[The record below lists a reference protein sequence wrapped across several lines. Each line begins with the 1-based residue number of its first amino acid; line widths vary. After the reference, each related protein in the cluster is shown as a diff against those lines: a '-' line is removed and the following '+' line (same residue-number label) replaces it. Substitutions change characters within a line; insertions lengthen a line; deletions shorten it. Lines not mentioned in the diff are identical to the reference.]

1 MLQKLRE
8 KTTSGWLAFVIVGL
22 LIIPFAFFGVNNYFS
37 AQVATWVA
45 KIEIPAPW
53 WQFGKDTREISQDE
67 FRSRFEQYR
76 QRMRQTLGDAYD
88 PRQFDDITVKR
99 QVLDALIEE
108 QLLLIA
114 AERDGVVVP
123 DAVVARE
130 IMNIPAFQVDGR
142 FDQTQYRLLLQ
153 SQGMTISGFERQLR
167 EDLVRQLLPN
177 QIARS
182 AFVSD
187 ADLDAFIRLRDQRR
201 DIDYLAL
208 PVPRDVDEAV
218 TDEQVQAWYADR
230 MDRYRS
236 PERVWL
242 EYVEI
247 DAADIAVPTTLDERT
262 LRDRYEEQRARF
274 VEPEQR
280 LASHILIQVPANADA
295 ATEQRARDR
304 AADLARQAREGADFA
319 ELARE
324 HSDDIGSRN
333 DGGDIG
339 WIEQGLLDAD
349 FERALYALEIG
360 GVSEPVRTSDG
371 WHVILLRDVRE
382 GEVQEFAEVR
392 DTLERE
398 LLESE
403 RERAFSELSGRLLD
417 QTYRDPTSLA
427 SAAEALGLELKRTEP
442 FGRDGGTGIAAN
454 PAVIE
459 AAFSRDVLEER
470 NISGPI
476 ELSPNRIVVVRVA
489 EHEPSEPLPLAEV
502 RDRIEDEIRAERRA
516 EAARK
521 QAETLLARARAGEE
535 LAVLAAEVGAQ
546 VQQARDVDRVTGGLD
561 RAIMDEAFR
570 LPRPAEGQ
578 VSVGSVALGGDSHVL
593 LAVSA
598 VRDGDPTAL
607 DATFRSA
614 LKQQLARAQSAIE
627 VQAYID
633 ALRRQFPVAVA
644 EERL

>member
-442 FGRDGGTGIAAN
+442 FSRDGGTGIAAN

-476 ELSPNRIVVVRVA
+476 ELGPNRIVVVRVA

-535 LAVLAAEVGAQ
+535 LAVLAAEVGAK

>member
-570 LPRPAEGQ
+570 LPRPAEGR

-593 LAVSA
+593 LAVLA

>member
-45 KIEIPAPW
+45 KIEVPAPW

-208 PVPRDVDEAV
+208 PVPRDVDETV
-218 TDEQVQAWYADR
+218 TDEQVQAWYAER
-230 MDRYRS
+230 TDRYRS
-236 PERVWL
+236 PERVTL

-247 DAADIAVPTTLDERT
+247 DASNIAVPTTIDEQT
-262 LRDRYEEQRARF
+262 LRDRYQEQRARF

-319 ELARE
+319 DLART

-333 DGGDIG
+333 DGGDLG

-349 FERALYALEIG
+349 FERALYALEVG
-360 GVSEPVRTSDG
+360 GVSEPVRSSDG

-382 GEVQEFAEVR
+382 GEVREFAEVR
-392 DTLERE
+392 DALERE

-403 RERAFSELSGRLLD
+403 RERAFSELGGRLLD

-427 SAAEALGLELKRTEP
+427 PAAEALGLELKRTGP

-470 NISGPI
+470 NTSGPI
-476 ELSPNRIVVVRVA
+476 ELGPNRIVVIRVA
-489 EHEPSEPLPLAEV
+489 EHEPSEPLPLAQV

-516 EAARK
+516 EAARE
-521 QAETLLARARAGEE
+521 QAEALLARARAGEA
-535 LAVLAAEVGAQ
+535 LDVLAAEVGAELRQ
-546 VQQARDVDRVTGGLD
+546 VRDIDRVTGGLD
-561 RAIMDEAFR
+561 RAIVDEAFR
-570 LPRPAEGQ
+570 LPRPAEGE
-578 VSVGSVALGGDSHVL
+578 VSVGSVALGGDSYVL
-593 LAVSA
+593 LAVSG
-598 VRDGDPTAL
+598 VRDGDPAAL
-607 DATFRSA
+607 DATFRGA

-633 ALRRQFPVAVA
+633 ALRRQFPVSVA